1 MRPDPPRAIVELTAD
16 NPLYPAAPACYLGE
30 HAPESLAALG
40 NTALLQRPA
49 LALFCSVKCPGS
61 LILKSHDLAQQLCQT
76 HMPVISSF
84 HSPIEKECLT
94 VLLRGQNPLIICPAR
109 SLAGLRLRAE
119 WREPLAQGRLLFL
132 SPFAAGQR
140 RPTAAMARQRNR
152 LVGALAEWIFI
163 AYAAPGGKTE
173 QLCREFIAW
182 GKPVYTFPHE
192 ATAGL
197 VELGARAVEVEEL
210 VKLRP
215 KNVEHG

>member
-1 MRPDPPRAIVELTAD
+1 MTLIYLIPG
-16 NPLYPAAPACYLGE
+16 APAYPLQLAAYLAGE
-30 HAPESLAALG
+30 APNSLTALG
-40 NTALLQRPA
+40 NQALLGRRS

-61 LILKSHDLAQQLCQT
+61 LILQSHDLAQQLSRAAV
-76 HMPVISSF
+76 PVISSF

-192 ATAGL
+192 ATARL
-197 VELGARAVEVEEL
+197 VELGARPVETDDRQL
-210 VKLRP
+210 FWNKC
-215 KNVEHG
+215 